1 MSNLVLDESSMNREA
16 SRGYSWW
23 FSGDA
28 FERQA
33 AQDRRPPRR
42 NLSVK
47 LWSHPGRLTI
57 LYFFALIAL
66 ATVLL
71 ELPISAHN
79 RMVTDPV
86 VAFFTAV
93 SAASTYGIQVV
104 NTTTHWSLFGQA
116 VILLVVQ
123 FGGLGVMTFA
133 SLIALAVNKHIKA
146 SQRMLTATEL
156 GATKLSETKGVLNAV
171 LVTTLLIEVIT
182 FLALFPGL
190 LHVNHGDVRHAL
202 WEALFFAVISYN
214 NAGFTPDGAGLHVN
228 SWGCRSSGA
237 AQRVLRHARLPG
249 AAQPHARRAQ
259 THAAETLDS
268 AHQNHADRYLLHGGG
283 LAAMVPVRR
292 VEQPHPVLAR
302 RPANAAAIHAHRGG
316 HAAHLRV
323 RPLVG
328 AGCERSDESIHERVH
343 VHRRRQHLHRRRHP
357 CDDLRRGIAR
367 MPGGVPRQARC
378 YRFPQAHQRAHNDDR
393 GEHHDHMSN
402 TGVHGVAG
410 IDGGVRLLVEQ
421 RSVRYLLGLRT
432 GRIHGRRRRPERPGG
447 VTVARHDDDHRE
459 DRADDHRVCDQPAV
473 RGSGG
478 ALPRRADY
486 RGLNT
491 RAGILS
497 GSVAQPWKATAGE

>member
-33 AQDRRPPRR
+33 AQDHRPPSR
-42 NLSVK
+42 NLSAK

-93 SAASTYGIQVV
+93 SAASTCGIQVV

-116 VILLVVQ
+116 VILLAVQ

-146 SQRMLTATEL
+146 SQRMLTAREL

-190 LHVNHGDVRHAL
+190 LHVNHGNVRHAL

-228 SWGCRSSGA
+228 SWGVGLPVLLSAFCGTLGFPVLLNLMRA
-237 AQRVLRHARLPG
+237 ARKHTPPKRW
-249 AAQPHARRAQ
+249 
-259 THAAETLDS
+259 TLHTKITLIGTFCMVAVS
-268 AHQNHADRYLLHGGG
+268 LLWFRCVEWNNHILFSHADLQTRLRYALTAAVMPRTSGFDPSWVPDVSDPTKVFMSAFMFIGGG
-283 LAAMVPVRR
+283 STSTAGGIRVTTFTVVLLVCRAAFRGKRDVTVFHKRINERTTMTAVSIMTTCLILVFTVSLALMAVSGCSLSNALFDTCSAFGLGGYTVGVADQSDPAALLLLAMTMVIGRIGPMTI
-292 VEQPHPVLAR
+292 AYAIN
-302 RPANAAAIHAHRGG
+302 RPSEA
-316 HAAHLRV
+316 
-323 RPLVG
+323 
-328 AGCERSDESIHERVH
+328 
-343 VHRRRQHLHRRRHP
+343 
-357 CDDLRRGIAR
+357 
-367 MPGGVPRQARC
+367 QAV
-378 YRFPQAHQRAHNDDR
+378 RFPEEPIIV
-393 GEHHDHMSN
+393 G
-402 TGVHGVAG
+402 
-410 IDGGVRLLVEQ
+410 
-421 RSVRYLLGLRT
+421 
-432 GRIHGRRRRPERPGG
+432 
-447 VTVARHDDDHRE
+447 
-459 DRADDHRVCDQPAV
+459 
-473 RGSGG
+473 
-478 ALPRRADY
+478 
-486 RGLNT
+486 
-491 RAGILS
+491 
-497 GSVAQPWKATAGE
+497 